1 MSCFWQ
7 IDRFQ
12 NQTAIVLPDGQEYSY
27 QHIQQLVDWI
37 AKVLPQE
44 KRLGLIFCQNQLA
57 DLLAYLAA
65 LQQGQSVCL
74 LAADMEQSL
83 CNQVIEAYRPAW
95 LWQEVSQPVPVGY
108 TIGYQWN
115 NYVMVVANQTAHYL
129 IHPELAVLLST
140 SGTTGSP
147 KMVRL
152 SYKNLQGNAASIS
165 EYLNI
170 TAEERPVT
178 TLPMQYSYGL
188 SVINSHFL
196 TGATILLTNHSIVS
210 RDFWDFVKQQ
220 QPTSWAGVPYSYQM
234 LWKLRLPRMSIP
246 SLRTM
251 TQAGG
256 RLDISLQESY
266 AAFAQETGRRFF
278 VMYGQTEAAA
288 RMSYVPPERL
298 REKLGSIGIPI
309 PRGKFERAEDGELIY
324 FGPNVMLGYA
334 YTFADLAKGDELR
347 GCLLTGDLAQQDE
360 DGFWFITGRKKRFL
374 KIFGLRINLD
384 EVERMLEKVCNQ
396 PVFCIGRD
404 DHLVIVVT
412 HKNHNHEQIKHVM
425 SAVYHLHH
433 SSYAIVPVEQ
443 VPYLISG
450 KVDYGRLQEMLL

>member
-1 MSCFWQ
+1 MSRFWQ
-7 IDRFQ
+7 VDRFQ

-27 QHIQQLVDWI
+27 QHVQQLINLI
-37 AKVLPQE
+37 AKVLPEE
-44 KRLGLIFCQNQLA
+44 KRLGIIFCQNQLA
-57 DLLAYLAA
+57 DLIVYLAA
-65 LQQGQSVCL
+65 LQQGQAVCL
-74 LAADMEQSL
+74 LAGDMEQSL
-83 CNQVIEAYRPAW
+83 RNHVIEAYQPNW
-95 LWQEVSQPVPVGY
+95 LWQERSQPVPSGY
-108 TIGYQWN
+108 TGSYQWN
-115 NYVMVVANQTAHYL
+115 NYVMVVANQTTFYP

-152 SYKNLQGNAASIS
+152 SYQNLQENAASIS

-196 TGATILLTNHSIVS
+196 TGATILLNSHSIVS
-210 RDFWDFVKQQ
+210 RDFWDFVKRQ
-220 QPTSWAGVPYSYQM
+220 QPSSWAGVPYSYQM

-256 RLDISLQESY
+256 RLDIALQESY
-266 AAFAQETGRRFF
+266 AAFAQATGRRFF
-278 VMYGQTEAAA
+278 VMYGQTEATA

-298 REKLGSIGIPI
+298 SDKLGSIGIAI
-309 PRGKFERAEDGELIY
+309 PRGSFELAEDGELIY
-324 FGPNVMLGYA
+324 SGSNVMLGYA
-334 YTFADLAKGDELR
+334 YTFDDLAKDDELQGR
-347 GCLLTGDLAQQDE
+347 LLTGDLAQQDE

-384 EVERMLEKVCNQ
+384 EVERMLEQVCNH
-396 PVFCIGRD
+396 PVFCIGKD
-404 DHLVIVVT
+404 DYLVIVVT
-412 HKNHNHEQIKHVM
+412 SRGNPEKIKQVM
-425 SAVYHLHH
+425 NAVYHLHH
-433 SSYAIVPVEQ
+433 SSYTILPVEQ